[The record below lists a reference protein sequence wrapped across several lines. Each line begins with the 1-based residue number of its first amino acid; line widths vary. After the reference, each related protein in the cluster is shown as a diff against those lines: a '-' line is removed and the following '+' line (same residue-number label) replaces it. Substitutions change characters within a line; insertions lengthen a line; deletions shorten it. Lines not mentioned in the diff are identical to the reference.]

1 LAPSFYRQPE
11 HDDVKTDE
19 HDLDAISRAAV
30 NGFGLIEKP
39 VDAIP
44 QQLQILT
51 RHRRDPAMKRAPL
64 RCQI

>member
-1 LAPSFYRQPE
+1 
-11 HDDVKTDE
+11 VKTDE